1 MERSGRQTRVRF
13 RRIGLE
19 LKRLRQEAGMD
30 LTEAALFL
38 RRSTASL
45 CRIESGSM
53 IRERDLEYILDKYG
67 VQDPLRSALLELS
80 IKGAERGWW
89 HRHARAETPELMDFI
104 SLEQD
109 TRTIRNRQTDLIPG
123 LLQTE
128 DYARSLF
135 STSLCKE
142 YAVDDIEAAVALRV
156 KRQELLTDP
165 KAPVLSVLIN
175 EGALHQ

>member
-1 MERSGRQTRVRF
+1 MDRSQRQTRARF
-13 RRIGLE
+13 HRIGLE

-30 LTEAALFL
+30 LTEAARFL

-45 CRIESGSM
+45 CRIENGSM

-89 HRHARAETPELMDFI
+89 HRHARAATPELMDFI

-109 TRTIRNRQTDLIPG
+109 ARTIRNRQTDLIQG
-123 LLQTE
+123 LL
-128 DYARSLF
+128 
-135 STSLCKE
+135 
-142 YAVDDIEAAVALRV
+142 
-156 KRQELLTDP
+156 
-165 KAPVLSVLIN
+165 
-175 EGALHQ
+175 